1 MEKLIW
7 SNYPDDITVDE
18 EFYKTEYPEIYAKGI
33 EAMEE
38 ATYDDLY
45 LYLDD
50 EKQNLDIQLSGEIL
64 VIGNIGTWKGR
75 RHGYKIIESGN
86 ISDILNSEC
95 DYSKWYSDGY
105 NIKFIG
111 AHHDGTNYYEYREIR
126 DNVDIEK
133 LLDKIYYGKPI
144 SRQLLNYYTKSIL
157 PQVAKVYGWET
168 FKKVS

>member
-1 MEKLIW
+1 MKKLIW
-7 SNYPDDITVDE
+7 SNYPDDIIVDE

-50 EKQNLDIQLSGEIL
+50 EKRNLDIQLSGQIL
-64 VIGNIGTWKGR
+64 VIGDIGTWRGR
-75 RHGYKIIESGN
+75 RQGYKIIDSGN
-86 ISDILNSEC
+86 ISDILSSEC

-111 AHHDGTNYYEYREIR
+111 AHHDGVNYYEYREIR
-126 DNVDIEK
+126 DDIDISR

-157 PQVAKVYGWET
+157 PQVAKVYGWES